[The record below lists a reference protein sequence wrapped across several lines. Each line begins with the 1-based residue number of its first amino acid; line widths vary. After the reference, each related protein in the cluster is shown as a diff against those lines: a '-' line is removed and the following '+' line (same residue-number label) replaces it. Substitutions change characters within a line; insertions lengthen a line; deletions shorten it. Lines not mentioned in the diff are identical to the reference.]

1 MKNKAL
7 VLLIFT
13 LVIGFFN
20 FSQAYAED
28 RFLLLNSSDN
38 IDSYLD
44 SATLAV
50 TKDDRN
56 CIYYD
61 AWIKSNNKQEIQQL
75 NVFTNQHEY
84 LDYALYHMIIAITED
99 KKKIQLRSITA
110 YGKSGATLFTNTI
123 VKPTFLDISKG
134 SLAEELADRITEYV
148 SKNRIESIAVSNEK
162 YLPLNEKEFYNL
174 FETKGYKINKIEE
187 SQGPNIVNGDYYS
200 SATTPYSFLDKVID
214 KEIHLGVSGEDK
226 QHLKRASVSFYI
238 EGLNYKQSE
247 IITYN
252 LPSEEKLNLFYMTLQ
267 ALFPDWAQDE
277 SKNWVNSS
285 IARMNQ
291 SNTLMF
297 IYLHKGK
304 EYIMISRQP
313 VKDDVAISYVLKISQ
328 IQPSEVN
335 PIRPY
340 YERNN
345 DISVY
350 EEWKPSQNN

>member
-7 VLLIFT
+7 AILFFT
-13 LVIGFFN
+13 LVIGLLN
-20 FSQAYAED
+20 FSHSYAED
-28 RFLLLNSSDN
+28 RFLLLDSSDT

-61 AWIKSNNKQEIQQL
+61 AWIKIYNKQEIQKL
-75 NVFTNQHEY
+75 NIYTNQYEY
-84 LDYALYHMIIAITED
+84 LDYQLFHMIIAISHD
-99 KKKIQLRSITA
+99 KKMIQLQIVKD
-110 YGKSGATLFTNTI
+110 YGKSGTTLFTNRI
-123 VKPTFLDISKG
+123 VKPTYVDITKG
-134 SLAEELADRITEYV
+134 SIAEELADRITEYV
-148 SKNRIESIAVSNEK
+148 SKNHIEPIPVSNEE

-174 FETKGYKINKIEE
+174 FESKGYKINKIEE
-187 SQGPNIVNGDYYS
+187 SKGPNVDGDIYGS
-200 SATTPYSFLDKVID
+200 STTPYSFLDIVID
-214 KEIHLGVSGEDK
+214 KEIYLGVSGEDK
-226 QHLKRASVSFYI
+226 QHLRRASVSFNI
-238 EGLNYKQSE
+238 KGPNYKQSE
-247 IITYN
+247 ILTYN

-277 SKNWVNSS
+277 SKNWVDSS

-313 VKDDVAISYVLKISQ
+313 VEDDVCIAYVLKVSQ

-340 YERNN
+340 YERNGT
-345 DISVY
+345 ISVY
-350 EEWKPSQNN
+350 EEWKPAQN